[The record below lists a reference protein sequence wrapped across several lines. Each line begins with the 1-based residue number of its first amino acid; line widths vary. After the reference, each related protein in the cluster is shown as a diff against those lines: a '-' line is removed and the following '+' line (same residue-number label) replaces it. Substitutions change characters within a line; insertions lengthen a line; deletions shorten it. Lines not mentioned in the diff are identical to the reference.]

1 MPTYRRTDL
10 RFVSGN
16 GAWLETEAGE
26 RYLDFGSG
34 IAVNTLGHAHPRL
47 VDALKGQAEKLWHV
61 SNLYEIPAKKLWHN
75 ALCGKFCRA
84 GIFCNSGSEAAEGMI
99 KAMRKFHAAQGQ
111 TERVTLIGFAGAF
124 HGRTFRRWPQRA
136 IRIIWPVSGRHRAV
150 LCSALTS
157 PRRRLNR

>member
-1 MPTYRRTDL
+1 MSSSENTSHVMPTYRRTDL

-75 ALCGKFCRA
+75 ASVRKVLPSWYFFAIPAQKLP
-84 GIFCNSGSEAAEGMI
+84 
-99 KAMRKFHAAQGQ
+99 KA
-111 TERVTLIGFAGAF
+111 
-124 HGRTFRRWPQRA
+124 
-136 IRIIWPVSGRHRAV
+136 
-150 LCSALTS
+150 
-157 PRRRLNR
+157 